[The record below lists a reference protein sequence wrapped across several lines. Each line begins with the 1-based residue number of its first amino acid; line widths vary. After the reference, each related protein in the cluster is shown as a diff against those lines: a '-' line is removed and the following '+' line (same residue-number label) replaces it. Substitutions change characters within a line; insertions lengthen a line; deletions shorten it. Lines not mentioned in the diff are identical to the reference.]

1 MNAQLEQLL
10 SQLDFL
16 HYGLIGFSLLLIVM
30 LIFSRNGGSNDS
42 VAGKGGA
49 TDLEQSDVP
58 AVVDSAVA
66 STIDSTPQEP
76 APSTIKV
83 TEYSADAALQVLGL
97 LQQEA
102 RFIDFLQEEVQHY
115 SDAEVGA
122 AARVVH
128 EGAKKVLNENFIV
141 EAVRTEE
148 EESRVTLEEGFN
160 TAEVRLSG
168 NVVGKPPFSGQ
179 LIHRGWKVTQVNLP
193 KVIEGHD
200 LTVIAPAEVEL

>member
-16 HYGLIGFSLLLIVM
+16 HYGLIGFSLLLIVT
-30 LIFSRNGGSNDS
+30 LIFSRNGSSNEFEAGEG
-42 VAGKGGA
+42 VA
-49 TDLEQSDVP
+49 DLQQSDVP
-58 AVVDSAVA
+58 AAVDSAVEPQ
-66 STIDSTPQEP
+66 PQEP
-76 APSTIKV
+76 ASSTIKV

-102 RFIDFLQEEVQHY
+102 RLIDFLQEEVQHY

-128 EGAKKVLNENFIV
+128 EGAKKVLNENFMV
-141 EAVRTEE
+141 EAVRAEE

-179 LIHRGWKVTQVNLP
+179 LIHRGWKVTEVKLP

-200 LTVIAPAEVEL
+200 LTVVAPAEVEL